1 MNKIVITALLLG
13 FCSIN
18 MSAQSGTN
26 SPYSQY
32 ALGELA
38 DQGLGINR
46 GMGGLSQGIRSSNNV
61 NVLNPASYSIV
72 DSMTMLFDVGL
83 SGQITN
89 FKEGNRK
96 VNANNADFEYAVGSF
111 RMLKNLGCTF
121 GILPYSNIGYNYSSK
136 RPVENTSETLTST
149 FSGEGGIHVAFLGLG
164 YRLFKPLSVGANFG
178 YLWGDYTR
186 TLSMASSDAYV
197 NTMTKT
203 YSANIRSYKL
213 DFGMQWEQSLGG
225 DNILTLGAT
234 YSFGHKLGADPQM
247 VFSKTD
253 PQTSVSSSDT
263 VTVKDAL
270 AIPHTFSVGATYK
283 KGTRL
288 LIGADYQFMKWS
300 NIDYPIS
307 TSDDDY
313 ITKSG
318 LLMDRHKVTIGG
330 QWTPDLMSRNLLKR
344 ISYRVGASYS
354 TPYFKVNGVDGPKE
368 YSVSAGF
375 GIPISNS
382 WSNRSILNISGQWV
396 RSSAKD
402 LITENT
408 FRINIGITFNERWFM
423 SWKVE

>member
-1 MNKIVITALLLG
+1 
-13 FCSIN
+13 
-18 MSAQSGTN
+18 
-26 SPYSQY
+26 
-32 ALGELA
+32 
-38 DQGLGINR
+38 
-46 GMGGLSQGIRSSNNV
+46 
-61 NVLNPASYSIV
+61 
-72 DSMTMLFDVGL
+72 
-83 SGQITN
+83 
-89 FKEGNRK
+89 
-96 VNANNADFEYAVGSF
+96 
-111 RMLKNLGCTF
+111 
-121 GILPYSNIGYNYSSK
+121 
-136 RPVENTSETLTST
+136 
-149 FSGEGGIHVAFLGLG
+149 
-164 YRLFKPLSVGANFG
+164 
-178 YLWGDYTR
+178 
-186 TLSMASSDAYV
+186 
-197 NTMTKT
+197 
-203 YSANIRSYKL
+203 
-213 DFGMQWEQSLGG
+213 
-225 DNILTLGAT
+225 
-234 YSFGHKLGADPQM
+234 M
-247 VFSKTD
+247 VFSKSD

-270 AIPHTFSVGATYK
+270 AIPHTFTVGATYK

-288 LIGADYQFMKWS
+288 LVGADYQFMKWS

-307 TSDDDY
+307 TPDDDY
-313 ITKSG
+313 IAKSG